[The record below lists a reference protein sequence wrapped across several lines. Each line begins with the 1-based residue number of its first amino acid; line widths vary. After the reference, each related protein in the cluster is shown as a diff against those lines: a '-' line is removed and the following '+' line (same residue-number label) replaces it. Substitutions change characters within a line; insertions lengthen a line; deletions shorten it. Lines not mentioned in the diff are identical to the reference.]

1 MEGTIDRFRI
11 YDGIS
16 LKVSARVAQD
26 VSQKIQNLLKQD
38 KNEKEKKY
46 KMLMNT
52 NHNSQAS
59 LLKR

>member
-38 KNEKEKKY
+38 KNEKEK
-46 KMLMNT
+46 NIRC
-52 NHNSQAS
+52 S
-59 LLKR
+59 